1 MSDLNNYFTETIE
14 VGTPVTVDV
23 DTNSKELRDRI
34 SFHSKSHYQITA
46 EGAGKLKV
54 EAKVFNQV
62 TFVVVAAELSGEI
75 GILDL
80 IDVEQFKLT
89 ATDADVPTI
98 ISPFS

>member
-1 MSDLNNYFTETIE
+1 MSKLNNYFTETIE

-23 DTNSKELRDRI
+23 DTNSQDLRDRLA
-34 SFHSKSHYQITA
+34 FHSKAHYQVTA

-98 ISPFS
+98 ISPSS